1 VLKIALTGGLAT
13 GKSTVAA
20 RLAELGATVFD
31 ADRIVD
37 ELYAPGGPGT
47 RAAGEIFGEG
57 ILAPGGRPDRS
68 RIAAIVFADPS
79 KLRALEARIHP
90 LVRAEIRR
98 RFAEAEGQGAPVAV
112 AEASQILESGSEGD
126 YDRTLLVVAPE
137 AERLRRWELS
147 GGSREDARRRIAAQI
162 PPEEA
167 VLRATDVLVNDGSPS
182 ELRRR
187 VDEIYRR
194 WIEGNRTG
202 S

>member
-1 VLKIALTGGLAT
+1 MLKIALTGGLAT

-31 ADRIVD
+31 ADRIVE
-37 ELYAPGGPGT
+37 ELYAPGGQGT
-47 RAAGEIFGEG
+47 RAAAELFGEG
-57 ILAPGGRPDRS
+57 ILGPGGQPDRS
-68 RIAAIVFADPS
+68 RIAAIVFSDAS
-79 KLRALEARIHP
+79 KRRALEARIHP

-98 RFAEAEGQGAPVAV
+98 RFEEAERQGAPVAV
-112 AEASQILESGSEGD
+112 AEASQILESGSERD

-137 AERLRRWELS
+137 AERLRRWELR
-147 GGSREDARRRIAAQI
+147 GGSREDGRRRIAAQI

-194 WIEGNRTG
+194 WVEGNPTG